1 MHRFFA
7 LGLVCLLPLA
17 SVACASAEPEST
29 AGASS
34 EVRDEKGNSDQ
45 LLTQVFMRQVLTAK
59 MLKGE
64 KKTTTLH
71 YDILKVALE
80 GPGDGKFV
88 AQASLLGCD
97 RAAGSDFCKISIGTD
112 AVKPSDE
119 ETEAGYTLSVRVVQ
133 GSVVSAE
140 MELTAG

>member
-1 MHRFFA
+1 MNRFFA
-7 LGLVCLLPLA
+7 FGLVCLLPLA

-34 EVRDEKGNSDQ
+34 EVRDENGNDP

-59 MLKGE
+59 MLKGDE
-64 KKTTTLH
+64 KTTSLH

-80 GPGDGKFV
+80 GPGDGKFA

-97 RAAGSDFCKISIGTD
+97 RAAGSDFCTISIGTD

-119 ETEAGYTLSVRVVQ
+119 ETEAGYELRVRVVQ